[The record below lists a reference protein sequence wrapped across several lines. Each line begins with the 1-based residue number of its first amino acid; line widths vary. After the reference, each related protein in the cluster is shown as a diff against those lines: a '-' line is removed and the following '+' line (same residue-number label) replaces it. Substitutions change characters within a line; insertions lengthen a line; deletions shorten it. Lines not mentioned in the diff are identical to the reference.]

1 MLLPAEGPGTSL
13 PCAICCHATSRA
25 KRRREGLQCP
35 MLQGWPPKRCRT
47 CRPSREV
54 PMFPLPAAAAG
65 TYETLFSFADVL
77 IAAPMLGILIAGLG
91 RRSKWPPRISGN
103 GHSPTFPKEMERP
116 SSRQN
121 RVPPA
126 LRCSAFLPSS
136 ARGSHKNQRAPP
148 GRLSHTSGQVCPG
161 CGISDIR
168 EAIALLPPEGMT
180 WLLKRASR
188 ACLRRAEACRQ
199 PIREVMK
206 RRRSIGTA
214 RMPTTSCPSLPQQC
228 HVPPLRWFSRIPL
241 RE

>member
-1 MLLPAEGPGTSL
+1 
-13 PCAICCHATSRA
+13 
-25 KRRREGLQCP
+25 
-35 MLQGWPPKRCRT
+35 
-47 CRPSREV
+47 
-54 PMFPLPAAAAG
+54 
-65 TYETLFSFADVL
+65 
-77 IAAPMLGILIAGLG
+77 
-91 RRSKWPPRISGN
+91 
-103 GHSPTFPKEMERP
+103 MERP

-206 RRRSIGTA
+206 RRCSIGTA

-228 HVPPLRWFSRIPL
+228 HVPPLCGFPGFRCGEASLASWRRCTRDCHAPQPFLPALRQDASLGSPSAKESKTANHWTKPL
-241 RE
+241 RDIQLHAMARTHLDSVMSSRYESSIEHAFVFTGRPKLLAAETA

>member
-1 MLLPAEGPGTSL
+1 MPL
-13 PCAICCHATSRA
+13 PCSEPRSQDRAEEANSR
-25 KRRREGLQCP
+25 
-35 MLQGWPPKRCRT
+35 
-47 CRPSREV
+47 
-54 PMFPLPAAAAG
+54 
-65 TYETLFSFADVL
+65 
-77 IAAPMLGILIAGLG
+77 
-91 RRSKWPPRISGN
+91 PRISGN
-103 GHSPTFPKEMERP
+103 GHSSTFPKEMERP